1 MEELISEVLVAQ
13 HFQLFTSA
21 KECFFK
27 KSSVF
32 SVTISLPAD
41 TDIQLELVPRKSI
54 SSIEISLRT
63 EKNPFYSLFP
73 FLKSIHIISLKHK
86 KCLISILTIFFLKS
100 MFRKTQG
107 KNVTEQ
113 ILQSS

>member
-1 MEELISEVLVAQ
+1 M
-13 HFQLFTSA
+13 
-21 KECFFK
+21 
-27 KSSVF
+27 F

-41 TDIQLELVPRKSI
+41 TDIQLELGPRKSI

-86 KCLISILTIFFLKS
+86 KCLIRILTIFFPKEYVQ
-100 MFRKTQG
+100 KDTG
-107 KNVTEQ
+107 KECDRTNTTAFLGLV
-113 ILQSS
+113 L